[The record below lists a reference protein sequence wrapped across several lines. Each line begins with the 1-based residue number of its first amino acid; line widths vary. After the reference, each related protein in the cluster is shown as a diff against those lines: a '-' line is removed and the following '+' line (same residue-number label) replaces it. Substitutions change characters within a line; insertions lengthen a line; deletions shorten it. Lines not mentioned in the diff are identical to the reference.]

1 MKNHLKTLLL
11 VLLTLFITQ
20 QNFLAKDPL
29 PLGGDTLVV
38 DFKCDREHVAKP
50 YFLLAHAGDIVKFKA
65 TSGAFSILIN
75 NADTFFEGAEDTET
89 FLVDTDSNT
98 STPESISYSIKSDLV
113 VGTEIPYTLVCLI
126 SGKIIGGRDD
136 DDDAPPKIIIVPRDE
151 F

>member
-50 YFLLAHAGDIVKFKA
+50 YFLLAHAGDVIEFKA

-75 NADTFFEGAEDTET
+75 NADKFFESVEPTES
-89 FLVDTDSNT
+89 FLIDTDSGTAPKVSMMYN
-98 STPESISYSIKSDLV
+98 IKIDLP
-113 VGTEIPYTLVCLI
+113 VGAEIPYTVVCLI
-126 SGKIIGGRDD
+126 SGKIIGGVE
-136 DDDAPPKIIIVPRDE
+136 DDAPPKIIIVPRDDY
-151 F
+151 